1 MRKWL
6 LPKGLAHAV
15 GLLVLGAGLALP
27 APARAWGFFG
37 HRLLNRLAV
46 YTLPPEMLPFF
57 KANIDYLTA
66 NATRPDSRRTVVP
79 TEAPRHF
86 MDVDVYGDS
95 ALTTHG
101 HGLPR
106 AYADAVALV
115 GGEDSLLR
123 HGVVPWQVASM
134 KNQLT
139 AAFQAGDT
147 DRILYLAADLGHY
160 VADACVPLHTTRNYN
175 GQLSGQRGIHALW
188 ESRLPELQ
196 AADYDLLTGQAP
208 YLERP
213 AEAAWAGVAR
223 AHAAVDSVFSME
235 KTVAAELPE
244 DRKFSYEQRG
254 NVTIRTYSREFSQAY
269 HRRLNGQV
277 ERQLRYAA
285 QLIGAFWYTAWVD
298 AGQPDLTGL
307 EQHPS
312 EAAQVQAS
320 QEAKAAGT
328 APARPLPGHE
338 E

>member
-1 MRKWL
+1 LAAYFWLMRKEL
-6 LPKGLAHAV
+6 FL
-15 GLLVLGAGLALP
+15 LLVLLAAP
-27 APARAWGFFG
+27 APAQAWGFFG

-95 ALTTHG
+95 ALTR

-106 AYADAVALV
+106 AYADAVALA

-123 HGVVPWQVASM
+123 HGIVPWQVALM

-139 AAFQAGDT
+139 AAFRTQDN

-175 GQLSGQRGIHALW
+175 GQLTGQRGIHALW

-196 AADYDLLTGQAP
+196 AADYDLLTGPAP
-208 YLERP
+208 YLEQP
-213 AEAAWAGVAR
+213 TEAAWAALAR
-223 AHAAVDSVFSME
+223 AHAAVDSVFRME
-235 KTVAAELPE
+235 KLVSAELPE

-254 NVTIRTYSREFSQAY
+254 NQTIRVYSREFSLAY

-285 QLIGAFWYTAWVD
+285 RLIGAFWYTCWVD

-307 EQHPS
+307 DQQPS
-312 EAAQVQAS
+312 AAAQRQAA
-320 QEAKAAGT
+320 QEAKAAV
-328 APARPLPGHE
+328 APPTPLPGHE

>member
-1 MRKWL
+1 MKKQL
-6 LPKGLAHAV
+6 LLLLLLA
-15 GLLVLGAGLALP
+15 GWPG

-57 KANIDYLTA
+57 KGNIEYLTA

-95 ALTTHG
+95 ALTA

-106 AYADAVALV
+106 AYADAVALA

-123 HGVVPWQVASM
+123 HGIVPWQVASM
-134 KNQLT
+134 KSQLT

-175 GQLSGQRGIHALW
+175 GQLTGQRGIHALW

-208 YLERP
+208 YLEQP
-213 AEAAWAGVAR
+213 IEAAWAAVAR
-223 AHAAVDSVFSME
+223 AHAAVDSVFRME
-235 KTVAAELPE
+235 SAVSAELAE
-244 DRKFSYEQRG
+244 DRKYGYEQRG
-254 NVTIRTYSREFSQAY
+254 NQTIRTYSREFSQAY

-285 QLIGAFWYTAWVD
+285 RLIGAFWYTSWVD
-298 AGQPDLTGL
+298 AGQPDLGKL
-307 EQHPS
+307 PQQPS
-312 EAAQVQAS
+312 GAARLQVAA
-320 QEAKAAGT
+320 EAKAALA
-328 APARPLPGHE
+328 APEVPLPGHDE
-338 E
+338 

>member
-1 MRKWL
+1 MRELLRLRLAKLRWL
-6 LPKGLAHAV
+6 L
-15 GLLVLGAGLALP
+15 LGVVCWLALP
-27 APARAWGFFG
+27 APAQAWGFFG

-57 KANIDYLTA
+57 KANIEYLTT

-95 ALTTHG
+95 ALTR

-115 GGEDSLLR
+115 GGEDSLLH
-123 HGVVPWQVASM
+123 HGIVPWQVASM
-134 KNQLT
+134 KSKLT

-175 GQLSGQRGIHALW
+175 GQLTGQRGIHALW

-208 YLERP
+208 YLEQP
-213 AEAAWAGVAR
+213 TEAAWAAVAR
-223 AHAAVDSVFSME
+223 AHTAVDSVFQME
-235 KTVAAELPE
+235 KLVSGELSE

-254 NVTIRTYSREFSQAY
+254 NQTIRVYSREFSLAY
-269 HRRLNGQV
+269 HRRLGGQV

-285 QLIGAFWYTAWVD
+285 RLIGAFWYTAWVD

-307 EQHPS
+307 DQHPS
-312 EAAQVQAS
+312 VAAQLEAE
-320 QEAKAAGT
+320 QESKAAS
-328 APARPLPGHE
+328 AIPVKALPGHDE
-338 E
+338 

>member
-1 MRKWL
+1 MKKRL
-6 LPKGLAHAV
+6 LFSLSTWG
-15 GLLVLGAGLALP
+15 GFVLMVAALTLP
-27 APARAWGFFG
+27 ASPARAWGFFG

-57 KANIDYLTA
+57 KANIEYLTA

-95 ALTTHG
+95 ALTR

-106 AYADAVALV
+106 AYADAVALA

-123 HGVVPWQVASM
+123 HGIVPWQVAKM
-134 KNQLT
+134 KGQLT

-175 GQLSGQRGIHALW
+175 GQLTGQRGIHALW

-208 YLERP
+208 YLEQP
-213 AEAAWAGVAR
+213 TEAAWAAVAR
-223 AHAAVDSVFSME
+223 AHAAVDSVFTME
-235 KTVAAELPE
+235 KAVSNELAE

-254 NVTIRTYSREFSQAY
+254 NQTIRTYSREFSLAY

-285 QLIGAFWYTAWVD
+285 RLIGAFWYSAWVD

-307 EQHPS
+307 DQHPS
-312 EAAQVQAS
+312 VAAQLAAE
-320 QEAKAAGT
+320 QESKAASA
-328 APARPLPGHE
+328 APARALPGHDE
-338 E
+338 

>member
-1 MRKWL
+1 MRKRL
-6 LPKGLAHAV
+6 LFRRHNWRALALILV
-15 GLLVLGAGLALP
+15 GLTLP
-27 APARAWGFFG
+27 ASPAHAWGFFG

-57 KANIDYLTA
+57 KANIDYLTI

-95 ALTTHG
+95 ALTR

-106 AYADAVALV
+106 AYADAVALA

-123 HGVVPWQVASM
+123 HGIVPWQVAKM
-134 KNQLT
+134 KGQLT

-175 GQLSGQRGIHALW
+175 GQLTGQRGIHALW

-208 YLERP
+208 YLEQP
-213 AEAAWAGVAR
+213 TEAAWAAVAR
-223 AHAAVDSVFSME
+223 AHAAVDSVFQME
-235 KTVAAELPE
+235 KAVSAELAE

-254 NVTIRTYSREFSQAY
+254 NVTIRTYSREFSLAY

-285 QLIGAFWYTAWVD
+285 RLIGAFWYSAWVD
-298 AGQPDLTGL
+298 AGQPDLTEL
-307 EQHPS
+307 DQQPS
-312 EAAQVQAS
+312 VAAQLEAE
-320 QEAKAAGT
+320 QESKAASA
-328 APARPLPGHE
+328 APARALPGHDE
-338 E
+338 

>member
-1 MRKWL
+1 MNKLLPRKLGKWCWL
-6 LPKGLAHAV
+6 LLLVGLAV
-15 GLLVLGAGLALP
+15 P
-27 APARAWGFFG
+27 APAHAWGFFG

-57 KANIDYLTA
+57 KANIEYLTN

-95 ALTTHG
+95 ALTRR
-101 HGLPR
+101 GLPR

-115 GGEDSLLR
+115 GGEDSLLH
-123 HGVVPWQVASM
+123 HGIVPWQVASM
-134 KNQLT
+134 KSQLT

-175 GQLSGQRGIHALW
+175 GQLTGQRGIHALW

-208 YLERP
+208 YLEQP
-213 AEAAWAGVAR
+213 TEAAWAAVAR
-223 AHAAVDSVFSME
+223 AHAAVDSVFTME
-235 KTVAAELPE
+235 KAVSAELAE

-254 NVTIRTYSREFSQAY
+254 NQTIRVYSREFSLAY

-285 QLIGAFWYTAWVD
+285 RLIGAFWYTAWVD

-307 EQHPS
+307 DQQPS
-312 EAAQVQAS
+312 VAAQLQAD
-320 QEAKAAGT
+320 QEAKAASA
-328 APARPLPGHE
+328 APARVLPGHDE
-338 E
+338 

>member
-1 MRKWL
+1 VKKQL
-6 LPKGLAHAV
+6 LLLLLLASWPSV
-15 GLLVLGAGLALP
+15 P
-27 APARAWGFFG
+27 AQAWGFFG

-57 KANIDYLTA
+57 KGNIEYLTT

-95 ALTTHG
+95 ALTA

-115 GGEDSLLR
+115 GGEDSLLH
-123 HGVVPWQVASM
+123 HGIVPWQVATM
-134 KNQLT
+134 KSQLT

-175 GQLSGQRGIHALW
+175 GQLTGQRGIHALW

-208 YLERP
+208 YLEQP
-213 AEAAWAGVAR
+213 IEAAWAAVAR
-223 AHAAVDSVFSME
+223 AHAAVDSVFRME
-235 KTVAAELPE
+235 KAVSAELAE
-244 DRKFSYEQRG
+244 DRKYGYEQRG
-254 NVTIRTYSREFSQAY
+254 NQTIRTYSREFSQAY
-269 HRRLNGQV
+269 HRRLGGQV

-285 QLIGAFWYTAWVD
+285 RLIGAFWYTAWVD
-298 AGQPDLTGL
+298 AGQPDLGKL
-307 EQHPS
+307 PQRPS
-312 EAAQVQAS
+312 GAAQLQAAT
-320 QEAKAAGT
+320 EAKAALA
-328 APARPLPGHE
+328 APEVVLPGHDE
-338 E
+338 